1 MNKIL
6 RIFYLLHLIRSENG
20 KNVYPSKKFLIQK
33 LSERFPDDS
42 SGKSA
47 RTFERDLE
55 DIRNELFID
64 IKYNRKHL
72 GYKLDDE
79 TYSGSILA
87 NTIEA
92 FEVFSSVN
100 LRTGMPDFVIAEN
113 RKSNGIEHFHFLVKS
128 ILNQDFVRF
137 YYQKF
142 DSEEKK
148 FYEIAPYALK
158 ESRHRWYV
166 VGVKKGEKD
175 LQSFGLDRILNLSRT
190 DGKFKPEFSL
200 KEIEQHFSDSFA
212 MFTDGEVEKVV
223 LKFDKRD
230 GNYIKSFP
238 IHHSQ
243 QILSEDENSVTLS
256 LKVRIT
262 LDFMMEL
269 MSRAWSVE
277 VLEPISLRE
286 NLREI
291 FKSAVERNG

>member
-1 MNKIL
+1 MKKTL
-6 RIFYLLHLIRSENG
+6 RIFYLLHLIRSENE
-20 KNVYPSKKFLIQK
+20 KNRYPAKESLIQK

-42 SGKSA
+42 SGKSE
-47 RTFERDLE
+47 RTFERDLSIIKN
-55 DIRNELFID
+55 DFFIHINYD
-64 IKYNRKHL
+64 RKHF

-79 TYSGSILA
+79 SYSGSILA

-128 ILNQDFVRF
+128 ILNRDFVRF

-175 LQSFGLDRILNLSRT
+175 LRSFGLDRISVLDKT
-190 DGKFKPEFSL
+190 DGKFKPE
-200 KEIEQHFSDSFA
+200 
-212 MFTDGEVEKVV
+212 
-223 LKFDKRD
+223 
-230 GNYIKSFP
+230 
-238 IHHSQ
+238 
-243 QILSEDENSVTLS
+243 
-256 LKVRIT
+256 
-262 LDFMMEL
+262 
-269 MSRAWSVE
+269 
-277 VLEPISLRE
+277 
-286 NLREI
+286 
-291 FKSAVERNG
+291 